1 VKILADT
8 NLFVNFFHRQ
18 LLPVGVEAVL
28 ESDEAKRFVSAVTAI
43 EIYRLWRGRRI
54 LIDPDAW
61 LDEALQSWTV
71 IPINIAIARQSVL
84 WDWPHKDPA
93 DRILAA
99 TAKVE
104 KIELW
109 HTDVVL
115 KKLSGFPQ
123 RYFVNKLRAG

>member
-1 VKILADT
+1 MRILADT
-8 NLFVNFFHRQ
+8 NLFVKFCHQ
-18 LLPVGVEAVL
+18 QPLPVGVEAVL
-28 ESDEAKRFVSAVTAI
+28 ESELAERFISAVSII
-43 EIYRLWRGRRI
+43 EIYRLWQKRRV
-54 LIDPDAW
+54 LIDPETW
-61 LDEALQSWTV
+61 LDAALESWTV
-71 IPINIAIARQSVL
+71 LPITVPIARQSVL

-115 KKLSGFPQ
+115 KKISGFPQ
-123 RYFVNKLRAG
+123 RYFVNKMRTG